1 MLYKKL
7 LITGTLSTLLLASTL
22 FAQENCV
29 GGVCFVKLDN
39 LKPTKGFNHVPK
51 QKLVVLD
58 TPRYIDNNSELDNHI
73 SLEKVEI
80 EKIDKSFDVVVDNE
94 VVAVFPSY
102 VMTENEKMVYLQEQ
116 KAIALND
123 KFNEEENREL
133 RKIGQIIEKI
143 EDTILNKAKV
153 LPTSDYYCDD
163 NTHPV
168 YHTESDSF
176 ECV

>member
-7 LITGTLSTLLLASTL
+7 LITGTLSALLLASTL

-39 LKPTKGFNHVPK
+39 LKPTKGFNHVRK

-58 TPRYIDNNSELDNHI
+58 TPRYINHDSELENHI
-73 SLEKVEI
+73 SVEEVEI
-80 EKIDKSFDVVVDNE
+80 EKIDKSYDIVVDNE
-94 VVAVFPSY
+94 IVAVFPSY
-102 VMTENEKMVYLQEQ
+102 VMSENEKVAYLKEQ

-123 KFNEEENREL
+123 KFNAEENREL

-143 EDTILNKAKV
+143 EDTILNKTEV